1 VSTAQE
7 EKLNGDESAK
17 SRFWSDF
24 FYRLHSSAS
33 TPVYFHAF
41 LHVDISLLQSEV
53 QYSSGTFQ
61 KYPEE

>member
-17 SRFWSDF
+17 ITFWSDF
-24 FYRLHSSAS
+24 FFYSLLSSAS

-41 LHVDISLLQSEV
+41 LHANISMLQSEV
-53 QYSSGTFQ
+53 Q
-61 KYPEE
+61 